1 MINDRTVGI
10 FTPRGGDKSCARN
23 RDGALKI
30 DVLQNAR
37 LDYYATP
44 PKSESAPWIIRQG
57 IIYDSIRP
65 RTHVRTH
72 TWPLIMPLDPHL
84 DPQPRL
90 ISWAKHA
97 AVSFSMET
105 KAHCVT
111 EESRSWESSRGF
123 TVPWKAL
130 GDEIVYCVVNRKRK
144 GGNCSRPTITPSSF
158 AATSLIFVCTRA
170 RARLTNAHFTVTVVH
185 SINFRLYHRHD
196 PACQMKLRESWANAN
211 FRSNSC
217 INPLYFLFVLCNPQY
232 LILFLTKLQIREKN
246 LNYWLIYIILLL
258 YIFFITSFF
267 LPSSLYW
274 VLYF

>member
-1 MINDRTVGI
+1 VINDRTVGI

-144 GGNCSRPTITPSSF
+144 GGNCNRPTITSSSF

-170 RARLTNAHFTVTVVH
+170 RARASNDVWQTLISLSQSFIQSILGFTIMIRLVKWNWERVEQTRILDRTAA
-185 SINFRLYHRHD
+185 SIL
-196 PACQMKLRESWANAN
+196 
-211 FRSNSC
+211 C
-217 INPLYFLFVLCNPQY
+217 IFYLFCV
-232 LILFLTKLQIREKN
+232 ILNIWFC
-246 LNYWLIYIILLL
+246 
-258 YIFFITSFF
+258 F
-267 LPSSLYW
+267 
-274 VLYF
+274 